1 MNKLSIK
8 ELMKNR
14 KKKGFTLIELIIVIA
29 IIAILAAMAIPK
41 FSTIRTEAK
50 VSNDVASAKN
60 IQTITAT
67 LIANGTWE
75 AGKTYDSTNDEI
87 KNRLDGKIAKDGNAE
102 ASGKPFSITIESN
115 ENIIIGVALG
125 EGEGSK
131 TYELY
136 PDANGEGRKSYLNAV
151 K

>member
-75 AGKTYDSTNDEI
+75 AGTDYASTSDEI
-87 KNRLDGKIAKDGNAE
+87 KNRLDGKIAKDGLSE
-102 ASGKPFSITIESN
+102 ASKSQFDIKVEDNESITVSCD
-115 ENIIIGVALG
+115 GH
-125 EGEGSK
+125 
-131 TYELY
+131 ELY
-136 PDANGEGRKSYLNAV
+136 PDVNGAGRKDYLESV

>member
-67 LIANGTWE
+67 LVANGTWE
-75 AGKTYDSTNDEI
+75 AGKDYNSTQQEI
-87 KNRLDGKIAKDGNAE
+87 KDRLDGKIAQDGKSE
-102 ASGKPFSITIESN
+102 ASKQQFNIKIGSNESITITCKA
-115 ENIIIGVALG
+115 GDG
-125 EGEGSK
+125 EF
-131 TYELY
+131 ELY
-136 PDANGEGRKSYLNAV
+136 PDIDGSGRKGYLNKV